1 VYQQYIEEA
10 LSDQLRAQGTKLASS
25 LKTMSQLQFWW
36 QMQLSK

>member
-1 VYQQYIEEA
+1 
-10 LSDQLRAQGTKLASS
+10 LQGTNLASS